1 MVDSSRS
8 GSSRRDFL
16 KTSGVVAAAACA
28 GVRLKADPLPFPIGL
43 QLYSVRNL
51 LPKDFDGTLH
61 QLSAAGYKEVE
72 AAGYFNKTAPE
83 WKLAMDQ
90 AGLRCVSGHYALP
103 LLKQHEDELIEY
115 ANKIGL

>member
-1 MVDSSRS
+1 MIH
-8 GSSRRDFL
+8 RRDFL

-90 AGLRCVSGHYALP
+90 AGLRWIAVTIEVTRCWPRLIGSGDRSESP
-103 LLKQHEDELIEY
+103 L
-115 ANKIGL
+115 G